1 MDFLEEIAAGPM
13 QRDDNKGGKTMR
25 ITKRQLRRIIREE
38 KARILKESLGNVH
51 DVVVSVDGTERDYAS
66 YTYYGI
72 GTIENAVDG
81 DLLNPQDLRR
91 LADAIERDMSAEP
104 GQQIS
109 LEID

>member
-1 MDFLEEIAAGPM
+1 M
-13 QRDDNKGGKTMR
+13 K

-51 DVVVSVDGTERDYAS
+51 DVTIDIDGTPRDYAS
-66 YTYYGI
+66 YTYYGLGMDQSGI
-72 GTIENAVDG
+72 DG

-91 LADAIERDMSAEP
+91 LADAIERDMSAQP

>member
-1 MDFLEEIAAGPM
+1 M
-13 QRDDNKGGKTMR
+13 K
-25 ITKRQLRRIIREE
+25 ITKNQLRRIIREA
-38 KARILKESLGNVH
+38 KTRILKESLGNVH
-51 DVVVSVDGTERDYAS
+51 DVAVSVDGTERDYAS